1 MDAQTTRPKKSL
13 RTTFKAPVLSLVPPI
28 APLPLHSK
36 HVATVMA
43 EARQQALSGD
53 IEGAI
58 VISFN
63 EGKWQATI
71 AGSLIGD
78 HTKLCAIAGGLL
90 GNFIAAR

>member
-1 MDAQTTRPKKSL
+1 
-13 RTTFKAPVLSLVPPI
+13 
-28 APLPLHSK
+28 
-36 HVATVMA
+36 MA

-58 VISFN
+58 VISLN
-63 EGKWQATI
+63 GGKWQATI